1 MSDDMSMG
9 SPSSAGEQGVL
20 RSMQEVAMSS
30 QEASK
35 MLRTY
40 NIAWW
45 GNNYYD
51 VNELGHISVCPDP
64 DVPEARVDLAKLVK
78 AREAQGQRLPALFCF
93 PQILQHR
100 LRSINAAFKRARESY
115 GYNGDYFLV
124 YPIKVNQHRRVI
136 ESLIHSG
143 EPLGLEA
150 GSKAELMAV
159 LAHAGMTR
167 SVIVCNG
174 YKDREYIRLALIGE
188 KMGHKVYLVI
198 EKMSE
203 IAIVLEE
210 AERLNVVPRLG
221 VRARLASQG
230 SGKWQ
235 SSGGEK
241 SKFGLAATQVLQLV
255 ETLRDAGRLDSL
267 QLLHFHL
274 GSQMANIRDIAT
286 GVRESARFYVE
297 LHKLGVNIQCFDVG
311 GGLGVDYEGTR
322 SQSDCS
328 VNYGLNEYA
337 NNIIWA
343 IGDACEEHGLPHP
356 MVITES
362 GRAVTAHH
370 TVLVSNIIGVERN
383 EYTDPTAPAEDAPRA
398 LQNLWETWQEMHKPG
413 TRRSLRE
420 WLHDSQMDL
429 HDIHIGYSSG
439 AFSLQERAW
448 AEQLYLSMCHE
459 VQKQLDPQNRAH
471 RPIIDELQ
479 ERMADKMYVNFSL
492 FQSMPDAWGID
503 QLFPVLPLEGL
514 DQVPER
520 RAVLLDITCD
530 SDGAI
535 DHYID
540 GDGIATTMPMPEYD
554 PENPPMLGFFMV
566 GAGPIGLAAA
576 AIAKAKGARVAVADI
591 DAERRRLVAEKV
603 GVATLDP
610 SSDDYIDVLK
620 ACFSGEL
627 AGIVLDATGNK
638 SSMSRTVDLIL
649 HGGKIVFIGL
659 YIGELVIDDPTF
671 HKKETTLLSSR
682 NATREDFECVIE
694 LMAQGA
700 ISETMMKNQE
710 FDFYTFGNQYQK
722 NVVENKKL
730 VKGVIKF

>member
-1 MSDDMSMG
+1 MSDDMIHHG
-9 SPSSAGEQGVL
+9 SSATGKHENL
-20 RSMQEVAMSS
+20 RSMQEVAMNDRN
-30 QEASK
+30 ASE

-64 DVPEARVDLAKLVK
+64 DVPEARVDLARLVK
-78 AREAQGQRLPALFCF
+78 DMQKDHHQRLPALFCF

-100 LRSINAAFKRARESY
+100 LRSINAAFKQARESF
-115 GYNGDYFLV
+115 GYEGGYFLV

-136 ESLIHSG
+136 ESLANSG

-159 LAHAGMTR
+159 LGHAGMTR
-167 SVIVCNG
+167 TVIVCNG

-188 KMGHKVYLVI
+188 KLGHKVYLVI

-203 IAIVLEE
+203 IRLVLEE

-241 SKFGLAATQVLQLV
+241 SKFGLAAIQVLQLV
-255 ETLRDAGRLDSL
+255 EMLREAGRLDSL

-274 GSQMANIRDIAT
+274 GSQLANIRDIAT

-337 NNIIWA
+337 NNVIWG
-343 IGDACEEHGLPHP
+343 IGDACNEHGLPHP
-356 MVITES
+356 TVITES

-383 EYTDPTAPAEDAPRA
+383 EFSEPTEPEEDAPRA
-398 LQNLWETWQEMHKPG
+398 LESLWSTWKEIKQPG
-413 TRRSLRE
+413 KRRSLRE

-429 HDIHIGYSSG
+429 HDVHTQYTHGM
-439 AFSLQERAW
+439 LDLTQRAK
-448 AEQLYLSMCHE
+448 AEQLYLSICKLIQE
-459 VQKQLDPQNRAH
+459 QLDPSNRAH
-471 RPIIDELQ
+471 RPVIDELQ
-479 ERMADKMYVNFSL
+479 ERMADKLYVNFSL

-503 QLFPVLPLEGL
+503 QLFPVMPLEGL
-514 DQVPER
+514 NKPPER
-520 RAVLLDITCD
+520 RAVVLDITCD
-530 SDGAI
+530 SDGTI
-535 DHYID
+535 DHYVD
-540 GDGIATTMPMPEYD
+540 GDGIATTMPMPPYD
-554 PENPPMLGFFMV
+554 PENPPLLGFFMV
-566 GAGPIGLAAA
+566 GAYQEILGNMHNLFGDTSTVDVFVFQDGTVEIEESDEGNT
-576 AIAKAKGARVAVADI
+576 VADMLEYVQLDPDVLMTRFRDQVKETDL
-591 DAERRRLVAEKV
+591 DAELQAQFMEEFE
-603 GVATLDP
+603 
-610 SSDDYIDVLK
+610 S
-620 ACFSGEL
+620 
-627 AGIVLDATGNK
+627 
-638 SSMSRTVDLIL
+638 
-649 HGGKIVFIGL
+649 GL
-659 YIGELVIDDPTF
+659 YGYTYL
-671 HKKETTLLSSR
+671 
-682 NATREDFECVIE
+682 EDEE
-694 LMAQGA
+694 
-700 ISETMMKNQE
+700 
-710 FDFYTFGNQYQK
+710 
-722 NVVENKKL
+722 
-730 VKGVIKF
+730 

>member
-1 MSDDMSMG
+1 
-9 SPSSAGEQGVL
+9 
-20 RSMQEVAMSS
+20 
-30 QEASK
+30 

-64 DVPEARVDLAKLVK
+64 DVPEARVDLAQLVK
-78 AREAQGQRLPALFCF
+78 TREAQGQRLPALFCF

-203 IAIVLEE
+203 IAIVLDE

-255 ETLRDAGRLDSL
+255 ETLREAGRLDSL

-343 IGDACEEHGLPHP
+343 IGDACEENGLPHP
-356 MVITES
+356 TVITES

-383 EYTDPTAPAEDAPRA
+383 EYTVPTAPAEDAPRA
-398 LQNLWETWQEMHKPG
+398 LQSMWETWQEMHEPG

-439 AFSLQERAW
+439 TFSLQERAW

-492 FQSMPDAWGID
+492 FQSMPDAWGSTSCSRFCRWKGWIKCRNAA
-503 QLFPVLPLEGL
+503 LCCWILPVTLTVLSTTILMVTVLPRQCLCRSTI
-514 DQVPER
+514 QRIR
-520 RAVLLDITCD
+520 RCSVSLWSAHIRRSSATCTTC
-530 SDGAI
+530 SVIPKRLTCSCSLTVVSKWNCLTKAI
-535 DHYID
+535 PWRTCCNMY
-540 GDGIATTMPMPEYD
+540 
-554 PENPPMLGFFMV
+554 
-566 GAGPIGLAAA
+566 
-576 AIAKAKGARVAVADI
+576 
-591 DAERRRLVAEKV
+591 
-603 GVATLDP
+603 
-610 SSDDYIDVLK
+610 SSIRK
-620 ACFSGEL
+620 RC
-627 AGIVLDATGNK
+627 
-638 SSMSRTVDLIL
+638 
-649 HGGKIVFIGL
+649 
-659 YIGELVIDDPTF
+659 
-671 HKKETTLLSSR
+671 
-682 NATREDFECVIE
+682 
-694 LMAQGA
+694 
-700 ISETMMKNQE
+700 
-710 FDFYTFGNQYQK
+710 
-722 NVVENKKL
+722 
-730 VKGVIKF
+730 

>member
-1 MSDDMSMG
+1 M
-9 SPSSAGEQGVL
+9 
-20 RSMQEVAMSS
+20 
-30 QEASK
+30 
-35 MLRTY
+35 
-40 NIAWW
+40 
-45 GNNYYD
+45 
-51 VNELGHISVCPDP
+51 
-64 DVPEARVDLAKLVK
+64 
-78 AREAQGQRLPALFCF
+78 PALFCF

-174 YKDREYIRLALIGE
+174 YKDREYIRLALVGE

-255 ETLRDAGRLDSL
+255 EILREAGHLESL

-286 GVRESARFYVE
+286 GVRESVRFYVE

-343 IGDACEEHGLPHP
+343 IGDACEENGLPHP
-356 MVITES
+356 TVITES

-383 EYTDPTAPAEDAPRA
+383 EYTEATPPAEDAARP
-398 LQNLWETWQEMHKPG
+398 LQSMWETWLEMHETG
-413 TRRSLRE
+413 NRRSLRE

-439 AFSLQERAW
+439 TFNLQERAW
-448 AEQLYLSMCHE
+448 AEQLYLNMCHE
-459 VQKQLDPQNRAH
+459 VQKQLDPSNRAH

-479 ERMADKMYVNFSL
+479 ERMADKIYVNFSL

-503 QLFPVLPLEGL
+503 QLFGDAAGRAEQVAGAPRGAAGHHLRFRWRHRSLRGRRRDRHHHADAGIRPGEPADAGLLHGWRLSGDPRQHAQPVRRYRGGGRVRLPDGSVEVELSDEGDTVADMLQYVQLDPNTLLTQFRDQVKNTGL
-514 DQVPER
+514 D
-520 RAVLLDITCD
+520 
-530 SDGAI
+530 
-535 DHYID
+535 
-540 GDGIATTMPMPEYD
+540 
-554 PENPPMLGFFMV
+554 
-566 GAGPIGLAAA
+566 
-576 AIAKAKGARVAVADI
+576 
-591 DAERRRLVAEKV
+591 DALQQQFLEEFEA
-603 GVATLDP
+603 
-610 SSDDYIDVLK
+610 
-620 ACFSGEL
+620 
-627 AGIVLDATGNK
+627 
-638 SSMSRTVDLIL
+638 
-649 HGGKIVFIGL
+649 GL
-659 YIGELVIDDPTF
+659 YGYTYL
-671 HKKETTLLSSR
+671 
-682 NATREDFECVIE
+682 EDE
-694 LMAQGA
+694 
-700 ISETMMKNQE
+700 
-710 FDFYTFGNQYQK
+710 
-722 NVVENKKL
+722 
-730 VKGVIKF
+730 

>member
-1 MSDDMSMG
+1 MSDDTIRRG
-9 SPSSAGEQGVL
+9 ASATAKANNL
-20 RSMQEVAMSS
+20 RSMQEVAMNDLN
-30 QEASK
+30 ASE

-64 DVPEARVDLAKLVK
+64 DVPDATVDLATLVK
-78 AREAQGQRLPALFCF
+78 ERQQQGQRLPALFCF

-100 LRSINAAFKRARESY
+100 LRSINGAFRRARESF
-115 GYNGDYFLV
+115 GYEGGYFLV

-136 ESLIHSG
+136 ESLVNSG

-167 SVIVCNG
+167 TVIVCNG

-188 KMGHKVYLVI
+188 KLGHKVYLVI

-203 IAIVLEE
+203 IKLVLEE
-210 AERLNVVPRLG
+210 ANRLNVVPRLG

-241 SKFGLAATQVLQLV
+241 SKFGLAAVQVLQLV
-255 ETLRDAGRLDSL
+255 ELLRKAGQLESL

-274 GSQMANIRDIAT
+274 GSQLANIRDIAT

-337 NNIIWA
+337 NNVIWG
-343 IGDACEEHGLPHP
+343 IGDACNEYGLPHP
-356 MVITES
+356 TVITES

-383 EYTDPTAPAEDAPRA
+383 EFSEPHAPEEDAPRA
-398 LQNLWETWQEMHKPG
+398 LESMWATWQEMQEPRN
-413 TRRSLRE
+413 RRSLRE

-429 HDIHIGYSSG
+429 HDVHTQYTHGM
-439 AFSLQERAW
+439 LDLTQRAW
-448 AEQLYLSMCHE
+448 AEQLYLSIC
-459 VQKQLDPQNRAH
+459 QQIQQQLDPSNRAH

-479 ERMADKMYVNFSL
+479 ERMADKLYVNFSL
-492 FQSMPDAWGID
+492 FQSVPDAWGID
-503 QLFPVLPLEGL
+503 QLFPVMPLEGL
-514 DQVPER
+514 DKPPER

-530 SDGAI
+530 SDGTI

-540 GDGIATTMPMPEYD
+540 GDGIATTMPMPPYD
-554 PENPPMLGFFMV
+554 ADNPPLLGFFMV
-566 GAGPIGLAAA
+566 GAYQEILGNMHNLFGDTATVDVFVFQDGSIELEESDEGNT
-576 AIAKAKGARVAVADI
+576 VADML
-591 DAERRRLVAEKV
+591 EYVQ
-603 GVATLDP
+603 LDP
-610 SSDDYIDVLK
+610 EVLLTRFRDQVK
-620 ACFSGEL
+620 ETDLDSEL
-627 AGIVLDATGNK
+627 QAQFLEEFEA
-638 SSMSRTVDLIL
+638 
-649 HGGKIVFIGL
+649 GL
-659 YIGELVIDDPTF
+659 YGYTYL
-671 HKKETTLLSSR
+671 
-682 NATREDFECVIE
+682 EDE
-694 LMAQGA
+694 
-700 ISETMMKNQE
+700 
-710 FDFYTFGNQYQK
+710 
-722 NVVENKKL
+722 
-730 VKGVIKF
+730 

>member
-1 MSDDMSMG
+1 MSDDMIHHG
-9 SPSSAGEQGVL
+9 SSATGKHENL
-20 RSMQEVAMSS
+20 RSMQEVAMNDRN
-30 QEASK
+30 ASE

-64 DVPEARVDLAKLVK
+64 DVPEARVDLARLVK
-78 AREAQGQRLPALFCF
+78 DMQRDHHQRLPALFCF

-100 LRSINAAFKRARESY
+100 LRSINAAFKQARESF
-115 GYNGDYFLV
+115 GYEGGYFLV

-136 ESLIHSG
+136 ESLANSG

-159 LAHAGMTR
+159 LGHAGMTR
-167 SVIVCNG
+167 TVIVCNG

-188 KMGHKVYLVI
+188 KLGHKVYLVI

-203 IAIVLEE
+203 IRLVLEE

-241 SKFGLAATQVLQLV
+241 SKFGLAAIQVLQLV
-255 ETLRDAGRLDSL
+255 EMLREAGKLDSL

-274 GSQMANIRDIAT
+274 GSQLANIRDIAT

-337 NNIIWA
+337 NNVIWG
-343 IGDACEEHGLPHP
+343 IGDACNEHGLPHP
-356 MVITES
+356 TVITES

-383 EYTDPTAPAEDAPRA
+383 EFSEPTEPEEDAPRA
-398 LQNLWETWQEMHKPG
+398 LESLWSTWKEIKQPG
-413 TRRSLRE
+413 KRRSLRE

-429 HDIHIGYSSG
+429 HDVHTQYTHGM
-439 AFSLQERAW
+439 LDLTQRAK
-448 AEQLYLSMCHE
+448 AEQLYLSICQMI
-459 VQKQLDPQNRAH
+459 QQQLDPSNRAH
-471 RPIIDELQ
+471 RPVIDELQ
-479 ERMADKMYVNFSL
+479 ERMADKLYVNFSL

-514 DQVPER
+514 DKPPER

-530 SDGAI
+530 SDGTI
-535 DHYID
+535 DHYVD
-540 GDGIATTMPMPEYD
+540 GDGIATTMPMPPYD
-554 PENPPMLGFFMV
+554 PENPPLLGFFMV
-566 GAGPIGLAAA
+566 GAYQEILGNMHNLFGDTSTVDVFVFQDGTVEIEESDEGNT
-576 AIAKAKGARVAVADI
+576 VADMLEYVQLDPEVLMTRFRDQVKETDL
-591 DAERRRLVAEKV
+591 DAELQAQFMEEFE
-603 GVATLDP
+603 
-610 SSDDYIDVLK
+610 S
-620 ACFSGEL
+620 
-627 AGIVLDATGNK
+627 
-638 SSMSRTVDLIL
+638 
-649 HGGKIVFIGL
+649 GL
-659 YIGELVIDDPTF
+659 YGYTYL
-671 HKKETTLLSSR
+671 
-682 NATREDFECVIE
+682 EDEE
-694 LMAQGA
+694 
-700 ISETMMKNQE
+700 
-710 FDFYTFGNQYQK
+710 
-722 NVVENKKL
+722 
-730 VKGVIKF
+730 

>member
-1 MSDDMSMG
+1 MSDDQKH
-9 SPSSAGEQGVL
+9 QGTYRTGPHENL
-20 RSMQEVAMSS
+20 RSMQEVAMNDSD
-30 QEASK
+30 ASK
-35 MLRTY
+35 MMRTY
-40 NIAWW
+40 NVAYW
-45 GNNYYD
+45 GNNYFD

-64 DVPEARVDLAKLVK
+64 DFPEARVDLAELVK
-78 AREAQGQRLPALFCF
+78 ERQKDGQRLPALFCF

-100 LRSINAAFKRARESY
+100 LRSINGAFKRARESF
-115 GYNGDYFLV
+115 GYQGDYFLV

-136 ESLIHSG
+136 ESLINSG

-167 SVIVCNG
+167 TVIVCNG

-188 KMGHKVYLVI
+188 KLGHKVYLVI
-198 EKMSE
+198 EKLTE
-203 IAIVLEE
+203 IKLVLEE

-221 VRARLASQG
+221 VRARLSSQG

-241 SKFGLAATQVLQLV
+241 SKFGLAASQVLQLV
-255 ETLRDAGRLDSL
+255 EMLREANRLESL

-274 GSQMANIRDIAT
+274 GSQLSNIRDIST

-337 NNIIWA
+337 NNVIWG
-343 IGDACEEHGLPHP
+343 IGDACNEHGLPHP
-356 MVITES
+356 TVITES

-383 EYTDPTAPAEDAPRA
+383 EFRDPIAPEEDAPRA
-398 LQNLWETWQEMHKPG
+398 LESMWQTWQEMQEPKS
-413 TRRSLRE
+413 RRSLRE

-429 HDIHIGYSSG
+429 HDVHSQYAHGI
-439 AFSLQERAW
+439 LDLTQRAW
-448 AEQLYLSMCHE
+448 AEDIYLNICNKI
-459 VQKQLDPQNRAH
+459 QDQLDQINRAH

-479 ERMADKMYVNFSL
+479 ERMADKLYVNFSL

-514 DQVPER
+514 DKPPVG

-530 SDGAI
+530 SDGTI

-540 GDGIATTMPMPEYD
+540 GDGVATTMPMPPYD
-554 PENPPMLGFFMV
+554 PENPPVLGFFMV
-566 GAGPIGLAAA
+566 GAYQEILGNMHNLFGDTAAVDVFVFPDGS
-576 AIAKAKGARVAVADI
+576 IEVQQSDEGDTVADML
-591 DAERRRLVAEKV
+591 EYVQ
-603 GVATLDP
+603 LDP
-610 SSDDYIDVLK
+610 NVLLTRFRDQVK
-620 ACFSGEL
+620 ETD
-627 AGIVLDATGNK
+627 LDA
-638 SSMSRTVDLIL
+638 DLQAQF
-649 HGGKIVFIGL
+649 VEEFEAGL
-659 YIGELVIDDPTF
+659 YGYTYLE
-671 HKKETTLLSSR
+671 
-682 NATREDFECVIE
+682 EDE
-694 LMAQGA
+694 
-700 ISETMMKNQE
+700 
-710 FDFYTFGNQYQK
+710 
-722 NVVENKKL
+722 
-730 VKGVIKF
+730 

>member
-1 MSDDMSMG
+1 MSDDPLVHR
-9 SPSSAGEQGVL
+9 PSAVGESLSL
-20 RSMQEVAMSS
+20 RSMQEVAMNDRN
-30 QEASK
+30 ASK

-40 NIAWW
+40 NVAYW

-64 DVPEARVDLAKLVK
+64 DVPQARVDLAKLVK
-78 AREAQGQRLPALFCF
+78 ERQQDGQRLPALFCF

-100 LRSINAAFKRARESY
+100 LRSINGAFQRARESF
-115 GYNGDYFLV
+115 GYEGGYFLV

-136 ESLIHSG
+136 ESLINSG

-188 KMGHKVYLVI
+188 KLGHKVYLVI

-203 IAIVLEE
+203 IKLVLEE

-241 SKFGLAATQVLQLV
+241 SKFGLAAMQVLKLV
-255 ETLRDAGRLDSL
+255 ETLREAGRLDSL

-274 GSQMANIRDIAT
+274 GSQLANIRDIAT

-337 NNIIWA
+337 NNVIWG
-343 IGDACEEHGLPHP
+343 IGDACNEHGLPHP
-356 MVITES
+356 TVITES

-370 TVLVSNIIGVERN
+370 TVLVSNVIGVERN
-383 EYTDPTAPAEDAPRA
+383 EFSEPQPPMEDAPRA
-398 LQNLWETWQEMHKPG
+398 LESMWETWLELNEPEN
-413 TRRSLRE
+413 RRSLRE

-429 HDIHIGYSSG
+429 HDVHTQYAHGMLDLSK
-439 AFSLQERAW
+439 RAW
-448 AEQLYLSMCHE
+448 AEQIYLNICNKI
-459 VQKQLDPQNRAH
+459 QQQLDPSNRAH

-479 ERMADKMYVNFSL
+479 ERMADKFYVNFSL

-514 DQVPER
+514 DKPPEG

-530 SDGAI
+530 SDGTI
-535 DHYID
+535 DHYVD
-540 GDGIATTMPMPEYD
+540 GDGVATTMPMPPYD
-554 PENPPMLGFFMV
+554 PENPPALGFFMV
-566 GAGPIGLAAA
+566 GAYQEILGNMHNLFGDTASVDVYVFPDGTVESELSDE
-576 AIAKAKGARVAVADI
+576 GDSVADM
-591 DAERRRLVAEKV
+591 LQYVQ
-603 GVATLDP
+603 LDP
-610 SSDDYIDVLK
+610 QVL
-620 ACFSGEL
+620 L
-627 AGIVLDATGNK
+627 ARFRDQVKETDLDGVLQEEFLEEFEA
-638 SSMSRTVDLIL
+638 
-649 HGGKIVFIGL
+649 GL
-659 YIGELVIDDPTF
+659 YGYTYL
-671 HKKETTLLSSR
+671 
-682 NATREDFECVIE
+682 EDE
-694 LMAQGA
+694 
-700 ISETMMKNQE
+700 
-710 FDFYTFGNQYQK
+710 
-722 NVVENKKL
+722 
-730 VKGVIKF
+730 

>member
-1 MSDDMSMG
+1 MSDDMIQQG
-9 SPSSAGEQGVL
+9 SSATGKHENL
-20 RSMQEVAMSS
+20 RSMQEVAMNDRN
-30 QEASK
+30 ASE

-64 DVPEARVDLAKLVK
+64 DVPQARVDLAKLVK
-78 AREAQGQRLPALFCF
+78 TLQEENHQRLPALFCF

-100 LRSINAAFKRARESY
+100 LRSINAAFKRARESF
-115 GYNGDYFLV
+115 GYQGGYFLV

-136 ESLIHSG
+136 ESLVSSG

-159 LAHAGMTR
+159 LGHAGMTR
-167 SVIVCNG
+167 TVIVCNG

-188 KMGHKVYLVI
+188 KLGHKVYLVI

-203 IAIVLEE
+203 IEMVLEE
-210 AERLNVVPRLG
+210 AERLNVIPRLG

-241 SKFGLAATQVLQLV
+241 SKFGLAAVQVLQLV
-255 ETLRDAGRLDSL
+255 ETLRAAGRLESL

-274 GSQMANIRDIAT
+274 GSQLANIRDIAT

-337 NNIIWA
+337 NNVIWG
-343 IGDACEEHGLPHP
+343 IGDACNEHGLPHP
-356 MVITES
+356 TVITES

-383 EYTDPTAPAEDAPRA
+383 EFSEPTEPDENAPRA
-398 LQNLWETWQEMHKPG
+398 LESLWSTWQEIKQPG
-413 TRRSLRE
+413 KRRSLRE

-429 HDIHIGYSSG
+429 HDVHTQYTHGM
-439 AFSLQERAW
+439 LDLTQRAK
-448 AEQLYLSMCHE
+448 AEQLYLSIC
-459 VQKQLDPQNRAH
+459 QKIQQQLDPSNRAH
-471 RPIIDELQ
+471 RPVIDELQ
-479 ERMADKMYVNFSL
+479 ERMADKLYVNFSL

-503 QLFPVLPLEGL
+503 QLFPVMPLEGL
-514 DQVPER
+514 DKLPER

-530 SDGAI
+530 SDGSI

-540 GDGIATTMPMPEYD
+540 GDGIATTMPMPPYD
-554 PENPPMLGFFMV
+554 PENPPLLGFFMV
-566 GAGPIGLAAA
+566 GAYQEILGNMHNLFGDTATVDIFVFQDGSVE
-576 AIAKAKGARVAVADI
+576 IEESDEGNTVADML
-591 DAERRRLVAEKV
+591 EYVQ
-603 GVATLDP
+603 LDP
-610 SSDDYIDVLK
+610 EVLMARFRDQVK
-620 ACFSGEL
+620 ETDLDMEL
-627 AGIVLDATGNK
+627 QAQFLREFET
-638 SSMSRTVDLIL
+638 
-649 HGGKIVFIGL
+649 GL
-659 YIGELVIDDPTF
+659 YGYTYL
-671 HKKETTLLSSR
+671 
-682 NATREDFECVIE
+682 EDE
-694 LMAQGA
+694 
-700 ISETMMKNQE
+700 
-710 FDFYTFGNQYQK
+710 
-722 NVVENKKL
+722 
-730 VKGVIKF
+730 

>member
-1 MSDDMSMG
+1 MSDDMIHHG
-9 SPSSAGEQGVL
+9 SSATGKHENL
-20 RSMQEVAMSS
+20 RSMQEVAMNDRN
-30 QEASK
+30 ASE

-64 DVPEARVDLAKLVK
+64 DVPEARVDLARLVK
-78 AREAQGQRLPALFCF
+78 DMQKDNHQRLPALFCF

-100 LRSINAAFKRARESY
+100 LRSINAAFKQARESF
-115 GYNGDYFLV
+115 GYEGDYFLV

-136 ESLIHSG
+136 ESLANSG

-159 LAHAGMTR
+159 LGHAGMTR
-167 SVIVCNG
+167 TVIVCNG

-188 KMGHKVYLVI
+188 KLGHKVYLVI

-203 IAIVLEE
+203 IRLVLEE
-210 AERLNVVPRLG
+210 AERLNVIPRLG

-241 SKFGLAATQVLQLV
+241 SKFGLAAIQVLQLV
-255 ETLRDAGRLDSL
+255 EMLREAGRLDSL

-274 GSQMANIRDIAT
+274 GSQLANIRDIAT

-337 NNIIWA
+337 NNVIWG
-343 IGDACEEHGLPHP
+343 IGDACNEHGLPHP
-356 MVITES
+356 TVITES

-383 EYTDPTAPAEDAPRA
+383 EFSEPTEPEDGAPRA
-398 LQNLWETWQEMHKPG
+398 LESLWSTWKEIKQPG
-413 TRRSLRE
+413 KRRSLRE

-429 HDIHIGYSSG
+429 HDVHTQYTHGM
-439 AFSLQERAW
+439 LDLTQRAK
-448 AEQLYLSMCHE
+448 AEQLYLSICQMIQE
-459 VQKQLDPQNRAH
+459 QLDPSNRAH

-479 ERMADKMYVNFSL
+479 ERMADKLYVNFSL

-503 QLFPVLPLEGL
+503 QLFPVMPLEGL
-514 DQVPER
+514 NKPPER
-520 RAVLLDITCD
+520 RAVVLDITCD
-530 SDGAI
+530 SDGTI
-535 DHYID
+535 DHYVD
-540 GDGIATTMPMPEYD
+540 GDGIATTMPMPPYD
-554 PENPPMLGFFMV
+554 PENPPLLGFFMV
-566 GAGPIGLAAA
+566 GAYQEILGNMHNLFGDTSTVDVFVFQDGTVEIEESDEGNT
-576 AIAKAKGARVAVADI
+576 VADMLEYVQLDPKVLMTRFRDQVKETDL
-591 DAERRRLVAEKV
+591 DAELQAQFMEEFE
-603 GVATLDP
+603 
-610 SSDDYIDVLK
+610 S
-620 ACFSGEL
+620 
-627 AGIVLDATGNK
+627 
-638 SSMSRTVDLIL
+638 
-649 HGGKIVFIGL
+649 GL
-659 YIGELVIDDPTF
+659 YGYTYL
-671 HKKETTLLSSR
+671 
-682 NATREDFECVIE
+682 EDEE
-694 LMAQGA
+694 
-700 ISETMMKNQE
+700 
-710 FDFYTFGNQYQK
+710 
-722 NVVENKKL
+722 
-730 VKGVIKF
+730 

>member
-1 MSDDMSMG
+1 MSDDMIENG
-9 SPSSAGEQGVL
+9 SSATGKREYL
-20 RSMQEVAMSS
+20 RSMQEVAMNDRN
-30 QEASK
+30 ASE

-64 DVPEARVDLAKLVK
+64 DVPEARVDLARLVK
-78 AREAQGQRLPALFCF
+78 EMQQDNQRLPALFCF

-100 LRSINAAFKRARESY
+100 LRSINAAFRRARDSF
-115 GYNGDYFLV
+115 GYEGGYFLV

-136 ESLIHSG
+136 ESLVNSG

-159 LAHAGMTR
+159 LGHAGMTR
-167 SVIVCNG
+167 TVIVCNG

-188 KMGHKVYLVI
+188 KLGHKVYLVI

-203 IAIVLEE
+203 IKLVLEE
-210 AERLNVVPRLG
+210 AEQLNVVPRLG

-241 SKFGLAATQVLQLV
+241 SKFGLAAVQVLQLV
-255 ETLRDAGRLDSL
+255 EMLREAGRLDSL

-274 GSQMANIRDIAT
+274 GSQLANIRDIAT

-337 NNIIWA
+337 NNVIWG
-343 IGDACEEHGLPHP
+343 IGDACNEHGLPHP

-383 EYTDPTAPAEDAPRA
+383 EFSEPTPPEEDDPRA
-398 LQNLWETWQEMHKPG
+398 LESLWSTWQEIKMPG

-429 HDIHIGYSSG
+429 HDVHTQYTHGM
-439 AFSLQERAW
+439 LNLTQRAK
-448 AEQLYLSMCHE
+448 AEQLYLSIC
-459 VQKQLDPQNRAH
+459 QQIQQQLDPSNRAH

-479 ERMADKMYVNFSL
+479 ERMADKLYVNFSL

-514 DQVPER
+514 DKLPER

-530 SDGAI
+530 SDGTI

-540 GDGIATTMPMPEYD
+540 GDGIATTMPMPPYD
-554 PENPPMLGFFMV
+554 PENPPLLGFFMI
-566 GAGPIGLAAA
+566 GAYQEILGNMHNLFGDTATVDVYVFQDGSIELEESDEGNT
-576 AIAKAKGARVAVADI
+576 VADML
-591 DAERRRLVAEKV
+591 EYVQ
-603 GVATLDP
+603 LDP
-610 SSDDYIDVLK
+610 GVLMARFRDQVK
-620 ACFSGEL
+620 ETNLPADIQSQF
-627 AGIVLDATGNK
+627 LDEFE
-638 SSMSRTVDLIL
+638 S
-649 HGGKIVFIGL
+649 GL
-659 YIGELVIDDPTF
+659 YGYTYL
-671 HKKETTLLSSR
+671 
-682 NATREDFECVIE
+682 ED
-694 LMAQGA
+694 A
-700 ISETMMKNQE
+700 
-710 FDFYTFGNQYQK
+710 
-722 NVVENKKL
+722 
-730 VKGVIKF
+730 

>member
-1 MSDDMSMG
+1 MSDDMIENG
-9 SPSSAGEQGVL
+9 SSVTGKREYL
-20 RSMQEVAMSS
+20 RSMQEVAMNDRN
-30 QEASK
+30 ASE

-64 DVPEARVDLAKLVK
+64 DVPEARVDLARLVK
-78 AREAQGQRLPALFCF
+78 EMQQDNQRLPALFCF

-100 LRSINAAFKRARESY
+100 LRSINAAFRRARESF
-115 GYNGDYFLV
+115 GYEGGYFLV

-136 ESLIHSG
+136 ESLVNSG

-159 LAHAGMTR
+159 LGHAGMTR
-167 SVIVCNG
+167 TVIVCNG

-188 KMGHKVYLVI
+188 KLGHKVYLVI

-203 IAIVLEE
+203 IKLVLEE
-210 AERLNVVPRLG
+210 AEQLNVVPRLG

-241 SKFGLAATQVLQLV
+241 SKFGLAAVQVLQLV
-255 ETLRDAGRLDSL
+255 EMLREAGRLDSL

-274 GSQMANIRDIAT
+274 GSQLANIRDIAT

-337 NNIIWA
+337 NNVIWG
-343 IGDACEEHGLPHP
+343 IGDACNEHGLPHP

-383 EYTDPTAPAEDAPRA
+383 EFSEPMPPEEDDPRA
-398 LQNLWETWQEMHKPG
+398 LESLWSTWQEIKMPG

-429 HDIHIGYSSG
+429 HDVHTQYAHGM
-439 AFSLQERAW
+439 LNLTQRAK
-448 AEQLYLSMCHE
+448 AEQLYLSIC
-459 VQKQLDPQNRAH
+459 QQIQQQLDPSNRAH

-479 ERMADKMYVNFSL
+479 ERMADKLYVNFSL

-514 DQVPER
+514 DKLPER

-530 SDGAI
+530 SDGTI

-540 GDGIATTMPMPEYD
+540 GDGIATTMPMPPYD
-554 PENPPMLGFFMV
+554 PENPPLLGFFMI
-566 GAGPIGLAAA
+566 GAYQEILGNMHNLFGDTATVDVYVFQDGSIELEESDEGNT
-576 AIAKAKGARVAVADI
+576 VADML
-591 DAERRRLVAEKV
+591 EYVQ
-603 GVATLDP
+603 LDP
-610 SSDDYIDVLK
+610 EVLMARFRDQVK
-620 ACFSGEL
+620 ETNLPADIQTQF
-627 AGIVLDATGNK
+627 LDEFE
-638 SSMSRTVDLIL
+638 S
-649 HGGKIVFIGL
+649 GL
-659 YIGELVIDDPTF
+659 YGYTYL
-671 HKKETTLLSSR
+671 
-682 NATREDFECVIE
+682 ED
-694 LMAQGA
+694 A
-700 ISETMMKNQE
+700 
-710 FDFYTFGNQYQK
+710 
-722 NVVENKKL
+722 
-730 VKGVIKF
+730 

>member
-1 MSDDMSMG
+1 MSDDMSLS
-9 SPSSAGEQGVL
+9 SPSSAGDHGVL

-64 DVPEARVDLAKLVK
+64 DVPEARVDLAELVK

-174 YKDREYIRLALIGE
+174 YKDREYIRLALVGE

-255 ETLRDAGRLDSL
+255 EILRSAGHLDSL

-274 GSQMANIRDIAT
+274 GSQMTNIRDIAT

-343 IGDACEEHGLPHP
+343 IGDACEENGLPHP
-356 MVITES
+356 TVITES
-362 GRAVTAHH
+362 GTARSRRTTPCWYRILSALSVT
-370 TVLVSNIIGVERN
+370 NI
-383 EYTDPTAPAEDAPRA
+383 PRRPRPRKTPRVRCKA
-398 LQNLWETWQEMHKPG
+398 CGKPG
-413 TRRSLRE
+413 RRCR
-420 WLHDSQMDL
+420 
-429 HDIHIGYSSG
+429 
-439 AFSLQERAW
+439 
-448 AEQLYLSMCHE
+448 
-459 VQKQLDPQNRAH
+459 KP
-471 RPIIDELQ
+471 
-479 ERMADKMYVNFSL
+479 
-492 FQSMPDAWGID
+492 
-503 QLFPVLPLEGL
+503 
-514 DQVPER
+514 
-520 RAVLLDITCD
+520 
-530 SDGAI
+530 
-535 DHYID
+535 
-540 GDGIATTMPMPEYD
+540 
-554 PENPPMLGFFMV
+554 
-566 GAGPIGLAAA
+566 
-576 AIAKAKGARVAVADI
+576 AIAARCANGCTTARWI
-591 DAERRRLVAEKV
+591 CTIFIS
-603 GVATLDP
+603 ATPPAPLIFRSAPGP
-610 SSDDYIDVLK
+610 SSCISICAMK
-620 ACFSGEL
+620 CRNSS
-627 AGIVLDATGNK
+627 IPATARIAQLSTNCR
-638 SSMSRTVDLIL
+638 SVWRIRSTSTS
-649 HGGKIVFIGL
+649 
-659 YIGELVIDDPTF
+659 PC
-671 HKKETTLLSSR
+671 SSR
-682 NATREDFECVIE
+682 CRTPGVS
-694 LMAQGA
+694 
-700 ISETMMKNQE
+700 IS
-710 FDFYTFGNQYQK
+710 YSR
-722 NVVENKKL
+722 
-730 VKGVIKF
+730 

>member
-1 MSDDMSMG
+1 MSDDMIHHG
-9 SPSSAGEQGVL
+9 SSATGKHENL
-20 RSMQEVAMSS
+20 RSMQEVAMNDRN
-30 QEASK
+30 ASE

-78 AREAQGQRLPALFCF
+78 DMQKDHHQRLPALFCF

-100 LRSINAAFKRARESY
+100 LRSINAAFKQARESF
-115 GYNGDYFLV
+115 GYEGGYFLV

-136 ESLIHSG
+136 ESLANSG

-159 LAHAGMTR
+159 LGHAGMTR
-167 SVIVCNG
+167 TVIVCNG

-188 KMGHKVYLVI
+188 KLGHKVYLVI

-203 IAIVLEE
+203 IRMVLEE

-241 SKFGLAATQVLQLV
+241 SKFGLAAVQVLQLV
-255 ETLRDAGRLDSL
+255 EMLREAGKLDSL

-274 GSQMANIRDIAT
+274 GSQLANIRDIAT

-337 NNIIWA
+337 NNVIWG
-343 IGDACEEHGLPHP
+343 IGDACNEHGLPHP
-356 MVITES
+356 TVITES

-383 EYTDPTAPAEDAPRA
+383 EFSEPTEPEEDAPRA
-398 LQNLWETWQEMHKPG
+398 LESLWSTWKEIKQPG
-413 TRRSLRE
+413 KRRSLRE

-429 HDIHIGYSSG
+429 HDVHTQYTHGM
-439 AFSLQERAW
+439 LDLTQRAK
-448 AEQLYLSMCHE
+448 AEQLYLSICQMIQE
-459 VQKQLDPQNRAH
+459 QLDPSNRAH
-471 RPIIDELQ
+471 RPVIDELQ
-479 ERMADKMYVNFSL
+479 ERMADKLYVNFSL

-514 DQVPER
+514 DKPPER

-530 SDGAI
+530 SDGTI
-535 DHYID
+535 DHYVD
-540 GDGIATTMPMPEYD
+540 GDGIATTMPMPPYD
-554 PENPPMLGFFMV
+554 PENPPLLGFFMV
-566 GAGPIGLAAA
+566 GAYQEILGNMHNLFGDTSTVDVFVFQDGTVEIEESDEGNT
-576 AIAKAKGARVAVADI
+576 VADMLEYVQLDPKVLMTRFRDQVKETDL
-591 DAERRRLVAEKV
+591 DAELQAQFMEEFE
-603 GVATLDP
+603 T
-610 SSDDYIDVLK
+610 
-620 ACFSGEL
+620 
-627 AGIVLDATGNK
+627 
-638 SSMSRTVDLIL
+638 
-649 HGGKIVFIGL
+649 GL
-659 YIGELVIDDPTF
+659 YGYTYL
-671 HKKETTLLSSR
+671 
-682 NATREDFECVIE
+682 EDE
-694 LMAQGA
+694 
-700 ISETMMKNQE
+700 
-710 FDFYTFGNQYQK
+710 
-722 NVVENKKL
+722 
-730 VKGVIKF
+730 

>member
-1 MSDDMSMG
+1 MSDDMIHHG
-9 SPSSAGEQGVL
+9 SSATGKHENL
-20 RSMQEVAMSS
+20 RSMQEVAMNDRN
-30 QEASK
+30 ASE

-64 DVPEARVDLAKLVK
+64 DVPEARVDLARLVK
-78 AREAQGQRLPALFCF
+78 DMQKDHHQRLPALFCF

-100 LRSINAAFKRARESY
+100 LRSINAAFKQARESF
-115 GYNGDYFLV
+115 GYEGGYFLV

-136 ESLIHSG
+136 ESLANSG

-159 LAHAGMTR
+159 LGHAGMTR
-167 SVIVCNG
+167 TVIVCNG

-188 KMGHKVYLVI
+188 KLGHKVYLVI

-203 IAIVLEE
+203 IRMVLEE

-241 SKFGLAATQVLQLV
+241 SKFGLAAVQVLQLV
-255 ETLRDAGRLDSL
+255 EMLREAGKLDSL

-274 GSQMANIRDIAT
+274 GSQLANIRDIAT

-337 NNIIWA
+337 NNVIWG
-343 IGDACEEHGLPHP
+343 IGDACNEHGLPHP
-356 MVITES
+356 TVITES

-383 EYTDPTAPAEDAPRA
+383 EFSEPTEPEEDAPRA
-398 LQNLWETWQEMHKPG
+398 LESLWSTWKEIKQPG
-413 TRRSLRE
+413 KRRSLRE

-429 HDIHIGYSSG
+429 HDVHTQYTHGM
-439 AFSLQERAW
+439 LDLTQRAK
-448 AEQLYLSMCHE
+448 AEQLYLSICQMIQE
-459 VQKQLDPQNRAH
+459 QLDPSNRAH
-471 RPIIDELQ
+471 RPVIDELQ
-479 ERMADKMYVNFSL
+479 ERMADKLYVNFSL

-514 DQVPER
+514 DKPPER

-530 SDGAI
+530 SDGTI
-535 DHYID
+535 DHYVD
-540 GDGIATTMPMPEYD
+540 GDGIATTMPMPPYD
-554 PENPPMLGFFMV
+554 PENPPLLGFFMV
-566 GAGPIGLAAA
+566 GAYQEILGNMHNLFGDTSTVDVFVFQDGTVEIEESDEGNT
-576 AIAKAKGARVAVADI
+576 VADMLEYVQLDPKVLMTRFRDQVKETDL
-591 DAERRRLVAEKV
+591 DAELQAQFMEEFE
-603 GVATLDP
+603 T
-610 SSDDYIDVLK
+610 
-620 ACFSGEL
+620 
-627 AGIVLDATGNK
+627 
-638 SSMSRTVDLIL
+638 
-649 HGGKIVFIGL
+649 GL
-659 YIGELVIDDPTF
+659 YGYTYL
-671 HKKETTLLSSR
+671 
-682 NATREDFECVIE
+682 EDE
-694 LMAQGA
+694 
-700 ISETMMKNQE
+700 
-710 FDFYTFGNQYQK
+710 
-722 NVVENKKL
+722 
-730 VKGVIKF
+730 

>member
-1 MSDDMSMG
+1 MSDDMKNIKG
-9 SPSSAGEQGVL
+9 SSAGEQGAL
-20 RSMQEVAMSS
+20 RSMQEVAMND
-30 QEASK
+30 QDASK

-64 DVPEARVDLAKLVK
+64 DQPDVRVDLAKLVK
-78 AREAQGQRLPALFCF
+78 EREAQGQRLPALFCF

-115 GYNGDYFLV
+115 GYTGDYFLV
-124 YPIKVNQHRRVI
+124 YPIKVNQHKRVI

-159 LAHAGMTR
+159 LAHAGQTR

-188 KMGHKVYLVI
+188 KMGHKVYLVL
-198 EKMSE
+198 EKMTE
-203 IAIVLEE
+203 VRLVLEE

-221 VRARLASQG
+221 IRARLASQG

-241 SKFGLAATQVLQLV
+241 SKFGLSATQVLKLV
-255 ETLRDAGRLDSL
+255 EIMRNAGRIDSL

-297 LHKLGVNIQCFDVG
+297 LAKLGVNIKCFDVG

-337 NNIIWA
+337 NNVIWA
-343 IGDACEEHGLPHP
+343 IGDACDEHGLEHP
-356 MVITES
+356 TVITES

-383 EYTDPTAPAEDAPRA
+383 EFSKPEAPDIDAPRPI
-398 LQNLWETWQEMHKPG
+398 LSMWETWQEMHEPN

-429 HDIHIGYSSG
+429 FDIHTGYSSG
-439 AFSLQERAW
+439 TYDLKQRAW
-448 AEQLYLSMCHE
+448 AEQLYLGICQYIQQH
-459 VQKQLDPQNRAH
+459 LDPSNRAH

-479 ERMADKMYVNFSL
+479 ERMADKIYVNFSL

-514 DQVPER
+514 HKKPSR

-530 SDGAI
+530 SDGTI
-535 DHYID
+535 DHYVD

-554 PENPPMLGFFMV
+554 AENPPMLGFFMV
-566 GAGPIGLAAA
+566 GAYQEILGNMHNLFGDTEAVDVY
-576 AIAKAKGARVAVADI
+576 ARPNGKVDVRLSDEGDTVADML
-591 DAERRRLVAEKV
+591 RYVQ
-603 GVATLDP
+603 LDP
-610 SSDDYIDVLK
+610 D
-620 ACFSGEL
+620 EL
-627 AGIVLDATGNK
+627 MTLFRNQVTETELDEELRAQFLEEFE
-638 SSMSRTVDLIL
+638 S
-649 HGGKIVFIGL
+649 GL
-659 YIGELVIDDPTF
+659 YGYTYL
-671 HKKETTLLSSR
+671 
-682 NATREDFECVIE
+682 EDE
-694 LMAQGA
+694 
-700 ISETMMKNQE
+700 
-710 FDFYTFGNQYQK
+710 
-722 NVVENKKL
+722 
-730 VKGVIKF
+730 